1 MHLGETNLHPLETG
15 DKKNKTME
23 GTRITSL
30 ESIST

>member
-1 MHLGETNLHPLETG
+1 MHLGDTNLHPLETG
-15 DKKNKTME
+15 DKKNETME